1 MPSQACRRY
10 FLGPAAPPP
19 RSWPP
24 QEAWTPGQARQEAA
38 AHSPGQEAPA
48 WRNGAWRTARRAS
61 AGPMRKD
68 ARERAGHGL
77 AGPPSPCLRH
87 VSVRT
92 VARKLK
98 EMEQIQFE
106 GVRQGVRTTRKKHGI
121 ACPAGSRCRRKS
133 KARPATE
140 TNRMPPATLGCRKPG
155 RPARPH
161 EKTSSAL
168 SLAPLLASLDQF
180 FCALRPALPGASRR
194 LPVYLPSRSSSSSS
208 SSPPSPLST
217 DRHDLLRRGAGY
229 ALEFATVCGG
239 SACHGKT
246 STSAQEELLR
256 GFGLF

>member
-1 MPSQACRRY
+1 MLPWACR
-10 FLGPAAPPP
+10 AAP

-38 AHSPGQEAPA
+38 AHSPGQDAPA